1 MKKLKL
7 LFQVTLLAVLGILI
21 GQGFSD
27 RAGVD
32 HPIADQYY
40 VNDDR
45 AENLQTV
52 EESSQDF
59 TPHQIASM
67 ERAQRASRAS
77 SLNVHV
83 SNPLMGSIRG
93 SGTYVN
99 YKGAHLVI
107 TAAHVLGPSMPPLVV
122 PEEGSDE
129 IEILPPLIS
138 VRVRTR
144 GDVYFPAH
152 PIYIDRQADIAV
164 LYLPN
169 VLPDM
174 TAAEL
179 NLRNSFRINIGDP
192 VIYTGSPSHH
202 ERITIYGRVAG
213 NEQSSG
219 DILIHSYAWGGASGS
234 GVFDRRGRL
243 IGVLYGVDL
252 VIGPAGIPTIV
263 EDIVYISPL
272 WRLNRVVLERN
283 LERERTQ

>member
-1 MKKLKL
+1 
-7 LFQVTLLAVLGILI
+7 
-21 GQGFSD
+21 
-27 RAGVD
+27 
-32 HPIADQYY
+32 
-40 VNDDR
+40 
-45 AENLQTV
+45 
-52 EESSQDF
+52 
-59 TPHQIASM
+59 
-67 ERAQRASRAS
+67 
-77 SLNVHV
+77 
-83 SNPLMGSIRG
+83 
-93 SGTYVN
+93 
-99 YKGAHLVI
+99 
-107 TAAHVLGPSMPPLVV
+107 
-122 PEEGSDE
+122 
-129 IEILPPLIS
+129 
-138 VRVRTR
+138 
-144 GDVYFPAH
+144 
-152 PIYIDRQADIAV
+152 
-164 LYLPN
+164 
-169 VLPDM
+169 
-174 TAAEL
+174 L